1 MLINNEFIHVVDYS
15 VSNPKASVVLL
26 HGIAEHHLR
35 YQRLIEHLNENNYN
49 VIAFD
54 LRGHGKSGGKRGYIK
69 NVNYYINDL
78 KEVIIYTYRKYDNDV
93 FIIGHSLGALITNLY
108 AIDYDNVKGIIV
120 SGSAGD
126 FAKST
131 NVLRVLPT
139 FLYGFK
145 KIKTNFQDPNL
156 NGNTTNIYETNTDN
170 YLLNEFSLKLIAE
183 TMIKGIRRL
192 KKGMSKI
199 KTPYLILHGESDKVI
214 IPKSN
219 NNLYLK
225 IGSEDKHRIT
235 YPNFG
240 HNILNDFNNEN
251 IFKDIIRWL
260 DKQYEK
266 AS

>member
-1 MLINNEFIHVVDYS
+1 MLINNEFIHVVDYP

-35 YQRLIEHLNENNYN
+35 YQRLIKNLNNNDYN

-69 NVNYYINDL
+69 NVNYFINDL
-78 KEVIIYTYRKYDNDV
+78 KEVINYTYRNYDNDV
-93 FIIGHSLGALITNLY
+93 FIIGHSLGALIANLY
-108 AIDYDNVKGIIV
+108 AIDYDNVKGIVV

-126 FAKST
+126 FAKGT
-131 NVLRVLPT
+131 NLLRILPT

-156 NGNTTNIYETNTDN
+156 NSNATDIYETNNDN

-183 TMIKGIRRL
+183 TMIKGIRKL
-192 KKGMSKI
+192 KKEMSKI
-199 KTPYLILHGESDKVI
+199 TIPYLVLHGESDKVI
-214 IPKSN
+214 TLNSN
-219 NNLYLK
+219 NNLY
-225 IGSEDKHRIT
+225 IGISSENKHRIT

-240 HNILNDFNNEN
+240 HNILNDLNNEK
-251 IFKDIIRWL
+251 IFQDITTWL

-266 AS
+266 V